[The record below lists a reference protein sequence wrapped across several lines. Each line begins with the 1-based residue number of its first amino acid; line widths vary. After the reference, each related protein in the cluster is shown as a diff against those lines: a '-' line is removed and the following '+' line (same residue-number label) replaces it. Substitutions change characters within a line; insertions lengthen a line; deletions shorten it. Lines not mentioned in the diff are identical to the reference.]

1 MLISVSFNFTSVY
14 GGAPKRKQRNNDK
27 TWYPAEDERKP
38 LLRKRNQ
45 PKASTGR
52 KSIQPGTVVILLSGP
67 HRGRRAVA
75 LKNLASG
82 NILVTGPYAI
92 NGVPLKRVNPAYVI
106 ATSTKVALD
115 GVTANVDETH
125 FKRQVRFTKNQLK
138 NASETRTKKSEAG
151 KTAETNWKAEA
162 KKVQQTVDDKLV
174 ANIKKVEH
182 LAGYLKSRFTLT
194 SGVRPHELKF

>member
-1 MLISVSFNFTSVY
+1 MKKLRRLFKLEPKLLINLQSMSELLQFIYQLDHALLNHQSLILVSFIFISVY
-14 GGAPKRKQRNNDK
+14 GGAPKRKLRNNDK

-125 FKRQVRFTKNQLK
+125 FKRQVRFTKN
-138 NASETRTKKSEAG
+138 
-151 KTAETNWKAEA
+151 
-162 KKVQQTVDDKLV
+162 
-174 ANIKKVEH
+174 
-182 LAGYLKSRFTLT
+182 
-194 SGVRPHELKF
+194 